1 MIMIT
6 KIAYLFL
13 CCVFAITKY
22 WLYCSANENIIG
34 DPKMQNDYSS
44 IILSFF
50 FIYEG
55 ILLFSLLLFVHILIA
70 LDIHCYIFGSS
81 LLNVPIT
88 LSIAITIPTIAIAI
102 VFAFFSILEANSFPL
117 LFAIAF
123 KSEKGRQLLM
133 S

>member
-6 KIAYLFL
+6 KIAHLFL
-13 CCVFAITKY
+13 FCVFCNHEI
-22 WLYCSANENIIG
+22 LIILFSQRNFIG
-34 DPKMQNDYSS
+34 TPKMQNDYSF

-81 LLNVPIT
+81 LFIVPIT

-117 LFAIAF
+117 LFAISF